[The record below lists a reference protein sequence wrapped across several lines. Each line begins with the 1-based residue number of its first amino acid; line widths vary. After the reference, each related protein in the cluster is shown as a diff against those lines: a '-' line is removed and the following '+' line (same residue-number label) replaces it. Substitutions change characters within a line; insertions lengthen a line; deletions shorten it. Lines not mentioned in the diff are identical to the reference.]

1 MSIYFAFIN
10 NFYYLLP
17 IITFVGLIIGLYYF
31 KKLNSGFRTLTFLLI
46 YSFINDI
53 LSYASAKFFGSNL
66 IFLNTYAI
74 AELILIYIF
83 LKTYK
88 KPNSKYFN
96 FIFSL
101 LILFNIYEIVN
112 IDYTNF
118 DIFQA
123 YSRSINSIFL
133 LVTSLAIIVEK
144 LKQDQF
150 EPSNKILYA
159 LLSYLVI
166 TSLLFLPLNIL
177 INFKDIRVYVVWVV
191 NVLNVSVFFSI
202 IIYQIWKFGR
212 LQKV

>member
-1 MSIYFAFIN
+1 MSKYFVFLN
-10 NFYYLLP
+10 NFYLLLP
-17 IITFVGLIIGLYYF
+17 IITFVGIIVGLYYF
-31 KKLNSGFRTLTFLLI
+31 KKLNSGFKTLTFLLM
-46 YSFINDI
+46 YSLLSEI
-53 LSYASAKFFGSNL
+53 LSYASAKIFGSNL

-88 KPNSKYFN
+88 NPYSKYFD

-101 LILFNIYEIVN
+101 LILFNIYEIIN

-118 DIFQA
+118 DMFQA

-133 LVTSLAIIVEK
+133 LVTSLVIIVEK

-166 TSLLFLPLNIL
+166 NSLLFLPLNIL
-177 INFKDIRVYVVWVV
+177 INYKDIRVYVVWIV
-191 NVLNVSVFFSI
+191 NVLNISVFFSI